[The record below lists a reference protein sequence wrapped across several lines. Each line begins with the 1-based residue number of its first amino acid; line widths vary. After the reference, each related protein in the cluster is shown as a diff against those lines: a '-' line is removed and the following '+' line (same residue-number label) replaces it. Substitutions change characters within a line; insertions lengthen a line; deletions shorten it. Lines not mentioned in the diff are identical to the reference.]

1 MLCKNVQRN
10 NNSISNI
17 CDFFGALGIAT
28 VVPILQIAD
37 AARHFPVPDCNAIG
51 TPRFDD
57 VDCNAHGPRH

>member
-1 MLCKNVQRN
+1 MSKETITALA
-10 NNSISNI
+10 IFAI
-17 CDFFGALGIAT
+17 FAALGIAT

-37 AARHFPVPDCNAIG
+37 AARHSPVPDCNAIG

>member
-1 MLCKNVQRN
+1 MSKETITALA
-10 NNSISNI
+10 IFAI
-17 CDFFGALGIAT
+17 FAALGIAT

-37 AARHFPVPDCNAIG
+37 AQRHFPVPDCNAIG

>member
-1 MLCKNVQRN
+1 MSKETITALA
-10 NNSISNI
+10 IFAI
-17 CDFFGALGIAT
+17 FAALGIAT

>member
-1 MLCKNVQRN
+1 MSKETITALA
-10 NNSISNI
+10 IFAI
-17 CDFFGALGIAT
+17 FAALGIAT

-37 AARHFPVPDCNAIG
+37 ARRHFPVPDCNAIG